1 MSLAQDRATRSA
13 EKECGRGMGRCT
25 VGSGDHCQQATR
37 RLSLVKDVGRCLRTR
52 GEGEEVE
59 LEAEADEAGQRSL
72 EQQVGVKSP
81 NNTDSNVPLA

>member
-1 MSLAQDRATRSA
+1 
-13 EKECGRGMGRCT
+13 MGRCT

-59 LEAEADEAGQRSL
+59 LEAEADEAGQRSR